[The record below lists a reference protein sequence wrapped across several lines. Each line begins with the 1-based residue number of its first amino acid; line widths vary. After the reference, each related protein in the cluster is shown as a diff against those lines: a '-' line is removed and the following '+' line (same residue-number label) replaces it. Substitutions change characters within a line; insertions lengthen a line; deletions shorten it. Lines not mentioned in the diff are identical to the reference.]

1 MKGID
6 WGSLRIDIPVM
17 QDAVRRLVGEHDF
30 RNFCK
35 IDPPKQLASHRRT
48 VNSATLD
55 PVEGEDQGTWV
66 LNLRGG
72 AFVSFPFLSLP
83 FSNRNRFAEADL

>member
-1 MKGID
+1 
-6 WGSLRIDIPVM
+6 M
-17 QDAVRRLVGEHDF
+17 QDAVERLVGEHDF

-35 IDPPKQLASHRRT
+35 IDPPKQLVSHRRT

-55 PVEGEDQGTWV
+55 PVEGEDEGTWV

-72 AFVSFPFLSLP
+72 AFVSLDFLPFLS
-83 FSNRNRFAEADL
+83 SK